1 MRRRTARFAKTLKE
15 DLGVGSGLEQS
26 RCLAA
31 LLGERGENLVWALAV
46 CACAAGA
53 VSLSWQAWR
62 KFADSPIVTSV
73 ESTVYP
79 LSRLPF
85 PSVTICPSMCVR
97 KSVAI
102 RSLRR
107 LLNDS
112 TVPDEQLVAA
122 VHALT
127 FYNFQAPAAR
137 QRHLRL
143 AAIVLR
149 RLWGLNI
156 TEFLLQYFTTSLVFS
171 RYCLGTVSS
180 FARSAGRVHRRGDCS
195 LRHAVGPGAA
205 AGLQVILK
213 PARLSEFLPP
223 HPTFPPGLHIQV
235 HNPFEFPDGR
245 NNLFAQD
252 RVPKVATIKVS
263 PAFTESG
270 GRRLRQ
276 VRPSLRNC
284 FFNGEV
290 PLMVYGGYSQS
301 TCMLEC
307 RLQHTVN
314 VCSCEP
320 YLFRNMR
327 SQ

>member
-1 MRRRTARFAKTLKE
+1 MH
-15 DLGVGSGLEQS
+15 Q
-26 RCLAA
+26 
-31 LLGERGENLVWALAV
+31 
-46 CACAAGA
+46 
-53 VSLSWQAWR
+53 
-62 KFADSPIVTSV
+62 
-73 ESTVYP
+73 
-79 LSRLPF
+79 
-85 PSVTICPSMCVR
+85 
-97 KSVAI
+97 
-102 RSLRR
+102 
-107 LLNDS
+107 
-112 TVPDEQLVAA
+112 
-122 VHALT
+122 
-127 FYNFQAPAAR
+127 
-137 QRHLRL
+137 
-143 AAIVLR
+143 
-149 RLWGLNI
+149 
-156 TEFLLQYFTTSLVFS
+156 
-171 RYCLGTVSS
+171 
-180 FARSAGRVHRRGDCS
+180 RGDCS

-290 PLMVYGGYSQS
+290 PLTVYGGYSQS

-307 RLQHTVN
+307 RLHHTVN

-320 YLFRNMR
+320 YLFRTMR
-327 SQ
+327 SEARVMGGVGSKHLLQCMQSCLPACTGIIYDVDSVFAEAGKPVEDGDQGYMAIYYSQRAAVKYVRTPAVDELQLLVSLGGIAGLFLGVSLLSVVEVLCLALKLLLDLIATQVTMRQSGHHSPERIVRETTHGGSMAKHQSAYGVFMSFSSSGGGQRTASSGQQPSTT